1 MTGGSTSPATRGP
14 CIGVVGGGQ
23 LGRMLGLAGIP
34 LGFRFVFLDPAGDA
48 CASAAGPLLQ
58 ADFDDVEAV
67 RELARQTDVA
77 TFDFENVPESS
88 ARAMAEIAPF
98 YPPPQALG
106 AGQDRLAEKDL
117 LVELGAA
124 VPDYHAVSS
133 RTDLL
138 DGLDRV
144 GYPAV
149 LKTRRFGYDG
159 KGQAVLRDAEDLE
172 RAWQR
177 LGDAPLVLE
186 AFVPFEAECS
196 LIGVRGAAG
205 ETRFWPLTRNVHADG
220 ILALSRPG
228 GFGADLQAAA
238 EATMRALMD
247 RLDYRG
253 VLTIEFF
260 LAGGSLLVNEF
271 APRVHNSGHWTIDGS
286 VCSQFENHLRAI
298 TGLPLGETAIRGHS
312 LMFNWIGRMP
322 PQSEAMAVDG
332 VHWHDYGKQPRPGRK
347 IGHATVTADS
357 PEALRE
363 RAERLAAVA
372 GGQFPNL
379 LEGPARQ
386 RPLRDR
392 NPLNGRVCWQVSG
405 SPLQDNQLSGTVA

>member
-1 MTGGSTSPATRGP
+1 
-14 CIGVVGGGQ
+14 
-23 LGRMLGLAGIP
+23 
-34 LGFRFVFLDPAGDA
+34 
-48 CASAAGPLLQ
+48 
-58 ADFDDVEAV
+58 
-67 RELARQTDVA
+67 
-77 TFDFENVPESS
+77 
-88 ARAMAEIAPF
+88 MAEIAPF

-117 LVELGAA
+117 LVDLGAA
-124 VPDYHAVSS
+124 VPEYHAVAS

-186 AFVPFEAECS
+186 AFVPFDAECS
-196 LIGVRGAAG
+196 LVGVRGAGG
-205 ETRFWPLTRNVHADG
+205 EERFWPLTRNVHADG

-286 VCSQFENHLRAI
+286 ACSQFENHLRAI
-298 TGLPLGETAIRGHS
+298 TGLPLGETTMQTHS

-322 PQSEAMAVDG
+322 PQPEAMAVGG

-357 PEALRE
+357 PEALCE
-363 RAERLAAVA
+363 RAERLAAIA
-372 GGQFPNL
+372 GGEFPNL
-379 LEGPARQ
+379 LSK
-386 RPLRDR
+386 L
-392 NPLNGRVCWQVSG
+392 L
-405 SPLQDNQLSGTVA
+405 T